1 MRVPGFLARQI
12 IVPGSFRATA
22 DGFTIAARNP
32 FGDGWLTGIGR
43 IAVDGRAVDPSAV
56 RAARA
61 GDPAVYHADAVTP
74 LAPVAFRK
82 GDEVTFHVTGP
93 VPGPGEHTLEVE
105 IAERN
110 LGLLVVEVREP
121 LAPPA

>member
-12 IVPGSFRATA
+12 LVPGSFRATA

-43 IAVDGRAVDPSAV
+43 IAVDGRPVDPAAV
-56 RAARA
+56 TATRS
-61 GDPAVYHADAVTP
+61 GDAAVYRADGVTP
-74 LAPVAFRK
+74 QTPVAFRK
-82 GDEVTFHVTGP
+82 GDEVIFIVRGP

-121 LAPPA
+121 LVPPA